1 MGSQTKKLILAI
13 SAIVSLGIIAIAIV
27 SAQSSR
33 RTPSVNTVAER
44 DVTQAEL
51 AKNDG
56 KDGTKCYVAVSGTV
70 YEVSE
75 DSPYWQNGS
84 HTTSEGQA
92 SCGRDLT
99 EAIKQAPHGTSKLD
113 QLTTIGPLVD

>member
-1 MGSQTKKLILAI
+1 MDSQTKKLILAI
-13 SAIVSLGIIAIAIV
+13 SAIVSLGVIAIAIV
-27 SAQSSR
+27 SAQSSKSA
-33 RTPSVNTVAER
+33 PIVSMVAER

-56 KDGTKCYVAVSGTV
+56 KDGAKCYVAVSGTV
-70 YEVSE
+70 YEIS
-75 DSPYWQNGS
+75 DSAYWQNGS

-99 EAIKQAPHGTSKLD
+99 EVIKQAPHGTSKLD
-113 QLTTIGPLVD
+113 QLTVIGPLVD